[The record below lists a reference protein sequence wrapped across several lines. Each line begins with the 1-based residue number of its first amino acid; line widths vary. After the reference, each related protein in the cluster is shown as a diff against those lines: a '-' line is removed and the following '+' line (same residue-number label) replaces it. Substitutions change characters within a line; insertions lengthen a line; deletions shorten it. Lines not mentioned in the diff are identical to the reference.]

1 MKSLLLFGLLL
12 VLGLARPA
20 LAQMPTDTTGGRY
33 FQPVF
38 SSVAVT
44 ANVQYGQTTNFLGN
58 PQALLM
64 DIYQPTGD
72 ATAERPVIIFA
83 HQGGFV
89 TGSRTESYMVAV
101 CTQFAKLGYV
111 TASIDYRLNPFLV
124 INTTDTTGVSRAAIQ
139 GMQDLRAAVRFFR
152 KDAATANAYRV
163 SPSRIVVG
171 GASAGAFMAIEVG
184 YLDKASEVTA
194 DVNLAA
200 LGGIEGN
207 SGNPG
212 YNSFPLAVLNL
223 SGATNPPS
231 IIEAGNAPLYSA
243 HGTSDAV
250 VPYFKGRVGAGLP
263 PKYVM
268 GSGVLNPYAS
278 SVGVLNVL
286 RRFSKAPHI
295 PQYPVQS
302 SNTGSPSSA
311 AYADTTYRDIRAF
324 LRPLLAPFVA
334 PVFPSLVINT
344 NTTVP
349 GGNYQDI
356 TINSGTA
363 TLAGNIT
370 VYGTLVIKSLSGQP
384 AGSLSTSCFVVDGP
398 GNFDLQAGAS
408 LRICDPAG
416 ISASGATGAIRN
428 TGSRSFSPGAAYAYA
443 GTGDQA
449 SGTGLPGTVREL
461 EVALPTGSVLTLAR
475 RLGISQRLL
484 PTSGTL
490 NNNLGLTLLSDAS
503 GTALATLGSGILTA
517 ALTVERYL
525 DPSLNPGLGYRHLAA
540 PVTGATVGGL
550 NNTASGG
557 SFAPEI
563 SQAMTYNNSA
573 TPGTTT
579 PFPNIFFYDQSRV
592 VRANAYA
599 PFDRGYEAPT
609 SLATQLAPG
618 RGYTVNLS
626 GGQTLSFSGTLT
638 SNNAAFSTTLPGAVS
653 TDGGWHLL
661 GNPFASA
668 LNWDAVPVP
677 AGMDGAM
684 YIFVSRSQYGG
695 NYRSYVNGVG
705 GAPGSTI
712 PLGQGFFVRS
722 PGASPVTLT
731 FPTAARIT
739 DFAAANA
746 ATVQRPAADPRARL
760 RLTLASEATPTTTDE
775 AFIYLEAGATAGPDA
790 RYDAHKLANPS
801 GLNLASTAVG
811 QDLAINGLP
820 LLTTTTVVP
829 LAVAVPQPGRYNL
842 AAADLLNFAPGTA
855 ITLTDA
861 LAGTRTVLAPGT
873 RYAFALAGTT
883 APGRFALELRP
894 GTVTAATSA
903 QALAEQVQLYPNPAV
918 GSFRLVMPATGATMV
933 IARLSNALGQ
943 VVRQRQLAVPAGQPL
958 MTDFDVRGLA
968 PGVYQLHLAV
978 GGTAVVRRVVVQ

>member
-12 VLGLARPA
+12 LGMAQPA
-20 LAQMPTDTTGGRY
+20 LAQTPIDTTGGRFY
-33 FQPVF
+33 RPIFAAVMVT
-38 SSVAVT
+38 SGVAYGSATT
-44 ANVQYGQTTNFLGN
+44 AFGTTQT
-58 PQALLM
+58 LLM

-72 ATAERPVIIFA
+72 AATERPVIIFA
-83 HQGGFV
+83 HQGGFF
-89 TGSRTESYMVAV
+89 TGSRSEQYMVDV
-101 CTQFAKLGYV
+101 CTRLARLGYV
-111 TASIDYRLNPFLV
+111 TASIDYRLGFASF
-124 INTTDTTGVSRAAIQ
+124 DTTAVSKAALRS
-139 GMQDLRAAVRFFR
+139 MQDMRAAVRFFR
-152 KDAATANAYRV
+152 QDAATGNGYRA

-171 GASAGAFMAIEVG
+171 GASAGAFMALEVG
-184 YLDKASEVTA
+184 YLDKVSEVPG
-194 DVNLAA
+194 DVDISTM
-200 LGGIEGN
+200 GGIEGV

-212 YNSFPLAVLNL
+212 YSSLPLAVLNL
-223 SGATNPPS
+223 SGATNPPG

-243 HGTSDAV
+243 HGTADRV
-250 VPYFKGRVGAGLP
+250 VPYLKGRTNAGP
-263 PKYVM
+263 PKYVF

-278 SVGVLNVL
+278 SVGVPNVL
-286 RRFSKAPHI
+286 RRFSQAPHI
-295 PQYPVQS
+295 PQYATSGS
-302 SNTGSPSSA
+302 SNPT
-311 AYADTTYRDIRAF
+311 AYADTTFRDIRDF
-324 LRPLLAPFVA
+324 LRPLLVPVVAAPY
-334 PVFPSLVINT
+334 PSLTINT

-356 TINSGTA
+356 IINSGTA

-370 VYGTLVIKSLSGQP
+370 VYGTLVIKSLPSQP
-384 AGSLSTSCFVVDGP
+384 AGSLSTNCFGVDGP

-428 TGSRSFSPGAAYAYA
+428 TGSRSFSPGATYAYVGA
-443 GTGDQA
+443 GNQA
-449 SGTGLPGTVREL
+449 SGSGLPGTVREL
-461 EVALPTGSVLTLAR
+461 EVALPAGSTLTLGR
-475 RLGISQRLL
+475 SLSISQRLL

-490 NNNLGLTLLSDAS
+490 DNSAGLTLLSGAS
-503 GTALATLGSGILTA
+503 GTALVTPGAASLTA
-517 ALTVERYL
+517 ALVVQRYL
-525 DPSLNPGLGYRHLAA
+525 DPSVNPGPGYRHLAA

-563 SQAMTYNNSA
+563 SQAATYNNSA

-579 PFPNIFFYDQSRV
+579 PFPTIFFYDQSRV
-592 VRANAYA
+592 TRASAYA

-618 RGYTVNLS
+618 RGYTVNLRA
-626 GGQTLSFSGTLT
+626 GQPLSFSGALT

-653 TDGGWHLL
+653 ADGGWHLL

-668 LNWDAVPVP
+668 LSWDAVPVP
-677 AGMDGAM
+677 AGLDGAM
-684 YIFVSRSQYGG
+684 YVFVSSSQYGG

-722 PGASPVTLT
+722 PGAAPVTLT

-746 ATVQRPAADPRARL
+746 ATVQRPAADLRARL
-760 RLTLASEATPTTTDE
+760 RLTLAPEAAPATTDE
-775 AFIYLEAGATAGPDA
+775 AFIYLEAGATTGPDA

-801 GLNLASTAVG
+801 GLNLASTAAG

-820 LLTTTTVVP
+820 LLAATTVVP
-829 LAVAVPQPGRYNL
+829 LTVAAPQPGRYAF
-842 AAADLLNFAPGTA
+842 AATDLLNFAAGTTL
-855 ITLTDA
+855 TLTDA
-861 LAGTRTVLAPGT
+861 LTGTRTALAPGS
-873 RYAFALAGTT
+873 RYAFTLAGTT

-894 GTVTAATSA
+894 GTATATTGA
-903 QALAEQVQLYPNPAV
+903 QLAEQVQLYPNPAV
-918 GSFRLVMPATGATMV
+918 GSFRLVLPATGAAAVT
-933 IARLSNALGQ
+933 ARLSNALGQ
-943 VVRQRQLAVPAGQPL
+943 VVRQRQLAAPAGQPL
-958 MTDFDVRGLA
+958 TADFDVRGLA

>member
-20 LAQMPTDTTGGRY
+20 LAQTPIDTTGGRY
-33 FQPVF
+33 FRPIFPTVTVT
-38 SSVAVT
+38 SGVAYGSAVT
-44 ANVQYGQTTNFLGN
+44 FTGGTQT
-58 PQALLM
+58 LLM
-64 DIYQPTGD
+64 DIYQPVGD

-89 TGSRTESYMVAV
+89 TGSRSESYMASV

-111 TASIDYRLNPFLV
+111 TASIDYRLGFFPL
-124 INTTDTTGVSRAAIQ
+124 DTTNFSKAALR

-152 KDAATANAYRV
+152 KDAATTNTYRI

-171 GASAGAFMAIEVG
+171 GTSAGGFAAIEVG
-184 YLDKASEVTA
+184 YLDKASEVPA
-194 DVNLAA
+194 DVNIA
-200 LGGIEGN
+200 LMDGIEGA

-212 YNSFPLAVLNL
+212 YSSAVLAVLNL

-250 VPYFKGRVGAGLP
+250 VPYFKGKVNVSPLP
-263 PKYVM
+263 PKYVF
-268 GSGVLNPYAS
+268 GSGLLNPYAS

-302 SNTGSPSSA
+302 ANAGSPNSA

-324 LRPLLAPFVA
+324 LRPLLGPFA
-334 PVFPSLVINT
+334 LPSLTINS

-370 VYGTLVIKSLSGQP
+370 VYGTLVIKSLSGQL
-384 AGSLSTSCFVVDGP
+384 AGSLGTNCFVVDGP

-408 LRICDPAG
+408 LRICDAAG
-416 ISASGATGAIRN
+416 ISASGSTGAIRN
-428 TGSRSFSPGAAYAYA
+428 TGSRSFSPGAVYAYV
-443 GTGDQA
+443 GTGNQA
-449 SGTGLPGTVREL
+449 TGAGLPGTVREL
-461 EVALPTGSVLTLAR
+461 EVAVPAGSTLTLSQT
-475 RLGISQRLL
+475 LSISQRLL
-484 PTSGTL
+484 PTSGTFD
-490 NNNLGLTLLSDAS
+490 NSAGLTLLSGPA
-503 GTALATLGSGILTA
+503 GTALATPGAGTLTT
-517 ALTVERYL
+517 ALAVQRYI
-525 DPSLNPGLGYRHLAA
+525 DPSVNPGLGYRHLAA

-550 NNTASGG
+550 NNTANGG

-563 SQAMTYNNSA
+563 SQAATYNNSA
-573 TPGTTT
+573 TPGTTS

-592 VRANAYA
+592 TRANAYA

-609 SLATQLAPG
+609 SLSDQLLPG
-618 RGYTVNLS
+618 RGYTVNMS
-626 GGQTLSFSGTLT
+626 AGQTLSFSGTLT
-638 SNNAAFSTTLPGAVS
+638 SNNAAFSATLPGAVS
-653 TDGGWHLL
+653 ADGGWHLL

-677 AGMDGAM
+677 AGLDGAM
-684 YIFVSRSQYGG
+684 YIFVSSSQYGG

-712 PLGQGFFVRS
+712 PLGQAFFVRS
-722 PGASPVTLT
+722 PGATPVTLT

-739 DFAAANA
+739 DFATANA

-760 RLTLASEATPTTTDE
+760 RLTLAPEAAPTTTDE
-775 AFIYLEAGATAGPDA
+775 AFVYLETGATAGPDA
-790 RYDAHKLANPS
+790 RYDARKLANPS
-801 GLNLASTAVG
+801 GLNLASTAAG
-811 QDLAINGLP
+811 QDLSINGLP
-820 LLTTTTVVP
+820 LLTATTVVP
-829 LAVAVPQPGRYNL
+829 LTVAVPQPGRYTL
-842 AAADLLNFAPGTA
+842 AAADLQNFAPGTSL
-855 ITLTDA
+855 TLTDA
-861 LAGTRTVLAPGT
+861 LAGTRTVLAPGSS
-873 RYAFALAGTT
+873 YSFALAGTT

-894 GTVTAATSA
+894 GTATATAAA
-903 QALAEQVQLYPNPAV
+903 QLAEQVQLYPNPAV
-918 GSFRLVMPATGATMV
+918 GSFRVVLPATGATAV
-933 IARLSNALGQ
+933 TARLSNALGQ
-943 VVRQRQLAVPAGQPL
+943 VVRQRQLATPAGQPL
-958 MTDFDVRGLA
+958 TADFDVRGLA